1 VRESRR
7 RLARRHA
14 EFGRVSPEVG
24 VIDQAAFDELADVDV
39 DAALGLLADLT
50 AATDERLRELALR
63 LAGRVV
69 VKLTARPLAGHRG
82 PRGRL
87 RTERLP
93 EVGGDVDV
101 DASFDVLLDARA
113 DARTPDPRDLRG
125 REWSRSSSAL
135 CLVVDRSGSMGGAR
149 LATAAVAAAC
159 VSLRAPADHSVV
171 AFADEALVL
180 KGQTQPRP
188 SNDVMTDLF
197 ALRGHGLTNL
207 TLGLRAASAQLA
219 ESPAHRRV
227 TLLLSDARGN
237 AGGDPLEAARELQS
251 LGELAVAAPASDPE
265 EAEAF
270 AAAIGARV
278 VRLAGPSSVPEAFAD
293 LFAP

>member
-1 VRESRR
+1 MSPKVGELDEGAFEA
-7 RLARRHA
+7 LA
-14 EFGRVSPEVG
+14 G
-24 VIDQAAFDELADVDV
+24 DDV

-50 AATDERLRELALR
+50 AASDERLRALALR

-69 VKLTARPLAGHRG
+69 VKLTAPPTPVHSG

-101 DASFDVLLDARA
+101 DASFDALLDARA
-113 DARTPDPRDLRG
+113 AARAPDTRDLRG
-125 REWSRSSSAL
+125 REWSRSSTAL
-135 CLVVDRSGSMGGAR
+135 CLLVDRSGSMGGER

-159 VSLRAPADHSVV
+159 VSLRAPVDHSVV

-180 KGQTQPRP
+180 KGQAQPRP

-197 ALRGHGLTNL
+197 SLRGHGLTNL
-207 TLGLRAASAQLA
+207 TLGLRAAAAQLA
-219 ESPAHRRV
+219 ESPADRRV
-227 TLLLSDARGN
+227 AVLLSDSRSN
-237 AGGDPLEAARELQS
+237 AGGDPLEAARALQGF
-251 LGELAVAAPASDPE
+251 GEVAVAAPASDPE

-270 AAAIGARV
+270 AATIGARV
-278 VRLAGPSSVPEAFAD
+278 VRLAGPSSVPDAFAE